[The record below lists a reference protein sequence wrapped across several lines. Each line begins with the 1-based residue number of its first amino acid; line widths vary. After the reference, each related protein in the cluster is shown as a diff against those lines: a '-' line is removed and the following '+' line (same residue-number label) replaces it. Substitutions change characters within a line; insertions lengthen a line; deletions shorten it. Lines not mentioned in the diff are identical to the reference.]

1 MVDTISSIVINII
14 SSFLYDG
21 MNCWKE
27 KKQIQNFKDEMTEW
41 VQNFEQKNDGTII
54 TKGVFIGYI
63 ENYKVIQKIMQYVL
77 SASDKDEGEEDFI
90 KTIHK
95 DFEQYAAEQQVQ
107 IGVLEHSI
115 LKEFFNTILEK
126 TKNFIFDKVDIMD
139 RAILYSIMQN
149 RLDLREVAVRFQITE
164 ALLKKLEKEILQ
176 IRISLNPQS
185 YSDDWFLMQNNEQI
199 KNLGNRYLPEL
210 NITTNTSRVLDG
222 LARNEVF
229 YERLGNK
236 TDHFLIAVGKVK
248 LPECKEAVEFVQGH
262 IESVLQNAETLLE
275 RETLVNTV
283 LEIQSVISS
292 TIDDLLSKNDNNDTT
307 IYFLREAYEQAEY
320 YLEYLDSKE
329 IFAFLTPY
337 VLIDGEGGCGKSHLI
352 ADTVQNRSN
361 RGAKSVLFLGQHFK
375 GHTNPMQEMMQL
387 LGTKDGF
394 DAFLENMNR
403 IGQQENQR
411 VILFIDALN
420 EGNGKEIW
428 QDYLSGILEKLKS
441 YKWLGLVASIRSEY
455 KRYLF
460 KENKTLEENLVLV
473 RHKGFQS
480 ISYEAIKK
488 YFRFYNIEYM
498 EIPFENQE
506 FENPLFLRL
515 FCEAYQGESV
525 NLTGIDLKTVYDK
538 YLEKINERISDKCDV
553 NYRYKIVQKTIR
565 AIVAYKFEKNAGNNI
580 ISMDEIIDIILE
592 NQQKYGCKGDLLEE
606 LLSEGI
612 LTQNV
617 LWNGEEY
624 IYITYERMED
634 YVYAEMLCE
643 ELAQMSVEKFEEK
656 YIYLLEMPGILNCL
670 AVESWQSHEKEIF
683 EIFDGEHINI
693 KKAFIESL
701 KWRNDRQISKK
712 TQKYINDSIL
722 CDGSVVCK
730 FVETLILIC
739 TRRDFAFNADSLV
752 NFLCGMSMPDRDAF
766 LIPILN
772 FILKD
777 KECAINRLLD
787 WGMESN
793 KNEEI
798 CAETIRLSSLTLSVF
813 LSSSNRLLRD
823 KATKTMVHLLKGHV
837 DIVIYLLKRY
847 EKIDDPYIVERL
859 YAVAFGCV
867 VSESDKS
874 KIHALAKVVF
884 DNIFNADI
892 VYPNVLVRDYAL
904 NIIDYAVYQIGKVD
918 FDVKKCEPPYNTTM
932 PDVLTDEEIAAYK
945 YDYKAPDFKD
955 YYWSQNSILSSMH
968 VEYTRNG
975 QSGGYGD
982 FGRYTFQRYF
992 SQWRGLN
999 YNDLE
1004 NIAVKKIFDMGYDV
1018 EKHGRFDRHVESGR
1032 AASGKIERIGKKY
1045 QWIALYELAAQV
1057 SDNYMMKMD
1066 DSDYTGIE
1074 SAYCRGA
1081 YEPNI
1086 RNLDPTINQIPS
1098 STKKTI
1104 HESIYKI
1111 PSISHEEWLENFD
1124 DFPQIENMIYRQ
1136 VNNQRFLLLNGW
1148 YAWEEVKKIG
1158 EERYHNPLKDMWI
1171 QINGYIVKRE
1181 KLGDY
1186 VKALK
1191 DADFMGRYLAEPSED
1206 YTLFNKEYYW
1216 SHAYHFFQNPYYGG
1230 EEKVPLHKYGEKYN
1244 HLPNVLVPT
1253 RKYATER
1260 NGDLLHED
1268 RYSSWYKP
1276 CLELFKGLGM
1286 KYGKENSILYD
1297 ENGKMLCFDSI
1308 ELLKENIGFFIDEET
1323 FLEFLEKEGY
1333 SIVWTVLS
1341 EKRII
1346 TGHFAGKREYA
1357 MPHISGVFY
1366 LDDERQLVGELFGIK
1381 ED

>member
-1 MVDTISSIVINII
+1 MDTISSIVINII

-27 KKQIQNFKDEMTEW
+27 KKQIQNFKAEMTEW

-77 SASDKDEGEEDFI
+77 SASDKEEGEEPFI

-126 TKNFIFDKVDIMD
+126 TKNFIYDKVDIMD
-139 RAILYSIMQN
+139 RAIFYSIMQN

-164 ALLKKLEKEILQ
+164 ELLKKLEKEILQ
-176 IRISLNPQS
+176 IRIALNPQS

-210 NITTNTSRVLDG
+210 NITTNTSRVFDG

-236 TDHFLIAVGKVK
+236 TDCFLVAVGKVK
-248 LPECKEAVEFVQGH
+248 LPECNELVEFVQRH
-262 IESVLQNAETLLE
+262 IESVLQNVEVQLD
-275 RETLVNTV
+275 RETLINTV
-283 LEIQSVISS
+283 LEIQNVIGA
-292 TIDDLLSKNDNNDTT
+292 TIDELLSKNDNNDTT

-320 YLEYLDSKE
+320 YVEYLESKE
-329 IFAFLTPY
+329 ILAFLTPY
-337 VLIDGEGGCGKSHLI
+337 VLIEGEGGCGKSHLI

-361 RGAKSVLFLGQHFK
+361 NGAKSVLFLGQHFK

-394 DAFLENMNR
+394 DAFLENLNR
-403 IGQQENQR
+403 IGQQENRR

-428 QDYLSGILEKLKS
+428 QDYLSGILEKLKG

-460 KENKTLEENLVLV
+460 KENRTLKEELVSV

-498 EIPFENQE
+498 EIPFESQE

-515 FCEAYQGESV
+515 FCEAYQGECV
-525 NLTGIDLKTVYDK
+525 NLTGIDLKTVYEK

-565 AIVAYKFEKNAGNNI
+565 AIVSYKFEKNAGNNT
-580 ISMDEIIDIILE
+580 ISMDEIMDIVLE
-592 NQQKYGCKGDLLEE
+592 NQQKYGCRGDLLEE

-617 LWNGEEY
+617 LWNGDEC

-643 ELAQMSVEKFEEK
+643 EFTQMSVEKFEEK
-656 YIYLLEMPGILNCL
+656 YIYLLEIPGILNCL
-670 AVESWQSHEKEIF
+670 AVESWQTHGKEIF
-683 EIFDGEHINI
+683 EIFDGEHTNI
-693 KKAFIESL
+693 KNAFIESL
-701 KWRNDRQISKK
+701 KWRNDRQISQK
-712 TQKYINDSIL
+712 TQKYVNDSIL
-722 CDGSVVCK
+722 CDGSVICK
-730 FVETLILIC
+730 FVETLILIG

-752 NFLCGMSMPDRDAF
+752 NFLYGMSMPDRDAF

-772 FILKD
+772 FILRD

-798 CAETIRLSSLTLSVF
+798 CGETIRLASLTLSIF

-823 KATKTMVHLLKGHV
+823 KATKTMIHLLKGHV

-874 KIHALAKVVF
+874 QVHALAKVVF

-932 PDVLTDEEIAAYK
+932 PEVPTDEEIAAYE
-945 YDYKAPDFKD
+945 YDYKAQDFKD
-955 YYWSQNSILSSMH
+955 YYWGQNSILNSMR
-968 VEYTRNG
+968 VEYTRKG
-975 QSGGYGD
+975 EPGWYGD

-992 SQWRGLN
+992 SQWKGLDF
-999 YNDLE
+999 NDLK

-1018 EKHGRFDRHVESGR
+1018 EKHGRFDRKIGSGR
-1032 AASGKIERIGKKY
+1032 SSSKQIERIGKKY
-1045 QWIALYELAAQV
+1045 QWIALYELAARV
-1057 SDNYMMKMD
+1057 CDNYMMRMED
-1066 DSDYTGIE
+1066 GEYTGRKE
-1074 SAYCRGA
+1074 MYCRGA
-1081 YEPNI
+1081 YEPYI
-1086 RNLDPTINQIPS
+1086 RNLDPTVNEIALAV
-1098 STKKTI
+1098 KKRI
-1104 HESIYKI
+1104 HERIYQL
-1111 PSISHEEWLENFD
+1111 PSTSHENWLKDFD
-1124 DFPQIENMIYRQ
+1124 DFPKMKSMVYQT
-1136 VNNQRFLLLNGW
+1136 VNNQKFVLLNGW
-1148 YAWEEVKKIG
+1148 YSWEENKKIG
-1158 EERYHNPLKDMWI
+1158 EEKYHNPLKNMWI
-1171 QINGYIVKRE
+1171 QINSYIVKRE
-1181 KLGDY
+1181 DVEDY
-1186 VKALK
+1186 IKALK
-1191 DADFMGRYLAEPSED
+1191 DADFMGRYLAEPSD
-1206 YTLFNKEYYW
+1206 NYTLFNKEYYW
-1216 SHAYHFFQNPYYGG
+1216 SHGYHFFQNPHYGG
-1230 EEKVPLHKYGEKYN
+1230 EDRVPLDRYGERYSY
-1244 HLPNVLVPT
+1244 LPDVLIPT
-1253 RKYATER
+1253 RKYLTER
-1260 NGDLLHED
+1260 DGDLLYED
-1268 RYSSWYKP
+1268 SHSTWYKP
-1276 CLELFKGLGM
+1276 CFELFKGLGM
-1286 KYGKENSILYD
+1286 QYGKENSVLYD
-1297 ENGKMLCFDSI
+1297 ESGRILCFDSI
-1308 ELLKENIGFFIDEET
+1308 ELLDEDIGFFIDEEK
-1323 FLEFLEKEGY
+1323 FLEFLEREGY
-1333 SIVWTVLS
+1333 SIFWTILS

-1346 TGHFAGKREYA
+1346 TDQISREMEYP
-1357 MPHISGVFY
+1357 MPHISGVFF
-1366 LDDERQLVGELFGIK
+1366 LDDNEQLVGELFDMK